1 MGIYNQNIL
10 RINLNELV
18 QTRASLQGKNLT
30 TEEADDY
37 ANKLRRQLN
46 WDSMFEQID
55 EFIKNTDKEF
65 FKEVT
70 DHLEGQRAKFTLEP
84 IKVTSTPEDIEKG
97 APENW
102 EIPITFDQS
111 NFFA

>member
-37 ANKLRRQLN
+37 ANRLRRQLN

-55 EFIKNTDKEF
+55 EFIKNG
-65 FKEVT
+65 V
-70 DHLEGQRAKFTLEP
+70 
-84 IKVTSTPEDIEKG
+84 S
-97 APENW
+97 
-102 EIPITFDQS
+102 S
-111 NFFA
+111 

>member
-1 MGIYNQNIL
+1 MTNTVISIVYDIIVVKMGIYNQNIL

-55 EFIKNTDKEF
+55 EFIKNG
-65 FKEVT
+65 V
-70 DHLEGQRAKFTLEP
+70 
-84 IKVTSTPEDIEKG
+84 S
-97 APENW
+97 
-102 EIPITFDQS
+102 S
-111 NFFA
+111 

>member
-18 QTRASLQGKNLT
+18 ETRASLQGKNLT

-55 EFIKNTDKEF
+55 EFIKNG
-65 FKEVT
+65 V
-70 DHLEGQRAKFTLEP
+70 
-84 IKVTSTPEDIEKG
+84 S
-97 APENW
+97 
-102 EIPITFDQS
+102 S
-111 NFFA
+111 

>member
-30 TEEADDY
+30 IEEADDY

-55 EFIKNTDKEF
+55 EFIKNG
-65 FKEVT
+65 V
-70 DHLEGQRAKFTLEP
+70 
-84 IKVTSTPEDIEKG
+84 S
-97 APENW
+97 
-102 EIPITFDQS
+102 S
-111 NFFA
+111 

>member
-30 TEEADDY
+30 SEEADNY

-55 EFIKNTDKEF
+55 EFIKN
-65 FKEVT
+65 
-70 DHLEGQRAKFTLEP
+70 G
-84 IKVTSTPEDIEKG
+84 VTS
-97 APENW
+97 
-102 EIPITFDQS
+102 
-111 NFFA
+111 

>member
-30 TEEADDY
+30 SEEADDY

-46 WDSMFEQID
+46 RDSMFEQID
-55 EFIKNTDKEF
+55 EFIKN
-65 FKEVT
+65 
-70 DHLEGQRAKFTLEP
+70 G
-84 IKVTSTPEDIEKG
+84 VTS
-97 APENW
+97 
-102 EIPITFDQS
+102 
-111 NFFA
+111 

>member
-18 QTRASLQGKNLT
+18 QTRASLQGKKLT

-55 EFIKNTDKEF
+55 EFIKNG
-65 FKEVT
+65 V
-70 DHLEGQRAKFTLEP
+70 
-84 IKVTSTPEDIEKG
+84 S
-97 APENW
+97 
-102 EIPITFDQS
+102 S
-111 NFFA
+111 

>member
-1 MGIYNQNIL
+1 MGSYNQNIL
-10 RINLNELV
+10 RINLNALV

-55 EFIKNTDKEF
+55 EFIKNG
-65 FKEVT
+65 V
-70 DHLEGQRAKFTLEP
+70 
-84 IKVTSTPEDIEKG
+84 S
-97 APENW
+97 
-102 EIPITFDQS
+102 S
-111 NFFA
+111 

>member
-18 QTRASLQGKNLT
+18 QTRASLQDKKLT

-55 EFIKNTDKEF
+55 EFIKN
-65 FKEVT
+65 
-70 DHLEGQRAKFTLEP
+70 G
-84 IKVTSTPEDIEKG
+84 ITS
-97 APENW
+97 
-102 EIPITFDQS
+102 
-111 NFFA
+111 

>member
-37 ANKLRRQLN
+37 AKKLRRQLN

-55 EFIKNTDKEF
+55 EFIKNG
-65 FKEVT
+65 V
-70 DHLEGQRAKFTLEP
+70 
-84 IKVTSTPEDIEKG
+84 S
-97 APENW
+97 
-102 EIPITFDQS
+102 S
-111 NFFA
+111 

>member
-10 RINLNELV
+10 RINLNDLV

-55 EFIKNTDKEF
+55 EFIKNG
-65 FKEVT
+65 V
-70 DHLEGQRAKFTLEP
+70 
-84 IKVTSTPEDIEKG
+84 S
-97 APENW
+97 
-102 EIPITFDQS
+102 S
-111 NFFA
+111 

>member
-30 TEEADDY
+30 IEEADDY

-55 EFIKNTDKEF
+55 EFIKN
-65 FKEVT
+65 
-70 DHLEGQRAKFTLEP
+70 GG
-84 IKVTSTPEDIEKG
+84 S
-97 APENW
+97 
-102 EIPITFDQS
+102 S
-111 NFFA
+111 

>member
-1 MGIYNQNIL
+1 MGIYKQNIL

-55 EFIKNTDKEF
+55 EFIKNG
-65 FKEVT
+65 V
-70 DHLEGQRAKFTLEP
+70 
-84 IKVTSTPEDIEKG
+84 S
-97 APENW
+97 
-102 EIPITFDQS
+102 S
-111 NFFA
+111 

>member
-55 EFIKNTDKEF
+55 KFIKNG
-65 FKEVT
+65 V
-70 DHLEGQRAKFTLEP
+70 
-84 IKVTSTPEDIEKG
+84 S
-97 APENW
+97 
-102 EIPITFDQS
+102 S
-111 NFFA
+111 

>member
-18 QTRASLQGKNLT
+18 QTRASLQGKQLT
-30 TEEADDY
+30 SEEADDY

-55 EFIKNTDKEF
+55 EFIKNG
-65 FKEVT
+65 V
-70 DHLEGQRAKFTLEP
+70 
-84 IKVTSTPEDIEKG
+84 S
-97 APENW
+97 
-102 EIPITFDQS
+102 S
-111 NFFA
+111 

>member
-18 QTRASLQGKNLT
+18 HTRASLQGKNLT

-37 ANKLRRQLN
+37 AIKLRRQLN

-55 EFIKNTDKEF
+55 EFIKNG
-65 FKEVT
+65 V
-70 DHLEGQRAKFTLEP
+70 
-84 IKVTSTPEDIEKG
+84 S
-97 APENW
+97 
-102 EIPITFDQS
+102 S
-111 NFFA
+111 

>member
-30 TEEADDY
+30 SEEADDY

-55 EFIKNTDKEF
+55 EFIKNG
-65 FKEVT
+65 V
-70 DHLEGQRAKFTLEP
+70 
-84 IKVTSTPEDIEKG
+84 S
-97 APENW
+97 
-102 EIPITFDQS
+102 S
-111 NFFA
+111 